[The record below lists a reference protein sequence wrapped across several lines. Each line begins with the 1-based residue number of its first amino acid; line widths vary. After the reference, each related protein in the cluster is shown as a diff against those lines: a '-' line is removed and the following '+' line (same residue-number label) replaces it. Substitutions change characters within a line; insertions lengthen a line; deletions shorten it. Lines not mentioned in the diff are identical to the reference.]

1 MITLQPNTV
10 NNIAVTASEL
20 STEETYF
27 YLFRFFHVQ
36 ENKDFVVQ
44 LDRLNPTS
52 NRYDN
57 FEFNPET
64 LEMQTGK
71 YKYWVYQSLT
81 DGSTDYDGLVVL
93 EKGKAWVPAVGPTNK
108 NFKLNGTGD
117 KKFKLQ

>member
-64 LEMQTGK
+64 LEMPTGK
-71 YKYWVYQSLT
+71 YKYWVYLHSFPTRRSSDLK
-81 DGSTDYDGLVVL
+81 SVV
-93 EKGKAWVPAVGPTNK
+93 
-108 NFKLNGTGD
+108 
-117 KKFKLQ
+117 